1 MRQFVA
7 PESAWIPRSSMRRR
21 RSVCSPTRVR
31 GMDYRSPT
39 RFEAVRHS
47 KLWSMPVWRTDTLNL
62 QRTQSD
68 KGMHTMKV
76 LAAALLSLAAASAA
90 SAAPEGRAD
99 SAAVALTADDVNAW
113 LDGYMPYALH
123 TGDIAGAVVAVV
135 KDGQIVTERGFGYSN
150 VEKRTP
156 VDPKLTLFR
165 PGSVSKLFTW
175 TAVMQQVEQGKI
187 DLDADV
193 NQYLDFK
200 IPARDGKP
208 VTMRQLMQ
216 HVAGFEEQAKGIMSD
231 DPKSPNF
238 EALLKQWVPERVFV
252 PGTTPAYSNYGAS
265 LAGYIVQRVSGE
277 SFDDYLDKHI
287 FAPLDMTHS
296 TFRQPLPANLEPLM
310 SQCYSLASEPAK
322 KFEIIGP
329 APAGSLSS
337 PGEDMAHFMIA
348 HLQKGEY
355 HGNRILKAET
365 AEMMHNSPL
374 TILPPLNRM
383 ELGFFETNINGREV
397 IAHLGDTQCFHTSLH
412 LFLKEGV
419 GFYVSFNTPG
429 KAGAVGGLRGALFE
443 DFADRYFPPLE
454 NSTTK
459 VDAKTSAEH
468 AAMLDGHWENSRA
481 SQSSFLAAV
490 GLFGQ
495 TKAGVNAKGEL
506 AVPFNGLNGKPRH
519 WVETAPYVW
528 RDQDSHERLAA
539 KVVDGKAVRFSI
551 DGISPFMVF
560 DRVPGS
566 QDAAWLLPALY
577 CALAALL
584 LTAVFWPVTA
594 IVRRR
599 FGAGLALGPDALR
612 AYRLSKVGS
621 ILLLAG
627 LGLWALTIIR
637 MFNDF
642 NNLSDKF
649 NGSLR
654 FTQVFGILGFLLGS
668 AFIAWNLWT
677 VWKGARRWPA
687 KVWSI
692 VLALSAF
699 IVLWIA
705 FTFNLFSFGIYF

>member
-1 MRQFVA
+1 MRIFTILATALLTLGTLTATAQKTKTA
-7 PESAWIPRSSMRRR
+7 PAPSLAPASTAPLTPPQAT
-21 RSVCSPTRVR
+21 VP
-31 GMDYRSPT
+31 P
-39 RFEAVRHS
+39 
-47 KLWSMPVWRTDTLNL
+47 
-62 QRTQSD
+62 
-68 KGMHTMKV
+68 
-76 LAAALLSLAAASAA
+76 AAAPAAAG
-90 SAAPEGRAD
+90 AAP
-99 SAAVALTADDVNAW
+99 AATLTTDDLNAW

-135 KDGQIVTERGFGYSN
+135 KDGQIVTERGFGYSD
-150 VEKRTP
+150 VEKRAP

-231 DPKSPNF
+231 DPKSPGF

-287 FAPLDMTHS
+287 FAPLDMQHS
-296 TFRQPLPANLEPLM
+296 TFRQPLPAKLEPLM
-310 SQCYSLASEPAK
+310 SQCYSLASEPPK

-348 HLQKGEY
+348 HLQNGEY

-374 TILPPLNRM
+374 TLLPPLNRM

-429 KAGAVGGLRGALFE
+429 KAGAVGGLRGALFD
-443 DFADRYFPPLE
+443 DFADRYFPAAE
-454 NSTTK
+454 TAATAM
-459 VDAKTSAEH
+459 DAKTSAEH
-468 AAMLDGHWENSRA
+468 AAMLKGHWVNSRG

-495 TKAGVNAKGEL
+495 TKAGVDAKGEL

-519 WVETAPYVW
+519 WVETAPFVW

-539 KVVDGKAVRFSI
+539 KVVDGKVVRFSI

-577 CALAALL
+577 GALAALL
-584 LTAVFWPVTA
+584 LTAVFWPITA

-599 FGAGLALGPDALR
+599 FGASLALGPDALR
-612 AYRLSKVGS
+612 AYRFSKVGS

-627 LGLWALTIIR
+627 LGLWGFTIIR

-642 NNLSDKF
+642 NNLSNRY
-649 NGSLR
+649 NGNIR
-654 FTQVFGILGFLLGS
+654 FAEAFGMLTFLLGS
-668 AFIAWNLWT
+668 ALIAWNLWT
-677 VWKGARRWPA
+677 VWKGTRRWPA
-687 KVWSI
+687 KMWSI

-699 IVLWIA
+699 IVLWVA
-705 FTFNLFSFGIYF
+705 FVFNLFSFGIYF

>member
-1 MRQFVA
+1 MRK
-7 PESAWIPRSSMRRR
+7 PMR
-21 RSVCSPTRVR
+21 TF
-31 GMDYRSPT
+31 MI
-39 RFEAVRHS
+39 
-47 KLWSMPVWRTDTLNL
+47 
-62 QRTQSD
+62 
-68 KGMHTMKV
+68 
-76 LAAALLSLAAASAA
+76 LAAAVLTLGTLNATAQRNTPAAKAAPTAAASTAPA
-90 SAAPEGRAD
+90 PAAPT
-99 SAAVALTADDVNAW
+99 AAPASTTAPAAAPLTAEDLNAW

-135 KDGQIVTERGFGYSN
+135 KDGQIVTERGYGYSDIA
-150 VEKRTP
+150 KHAP

-193 NQYLDFK
+193 NQYIDFK

-208 VTMRQLMQ
+208 VTMRELMQ

-231 DPKSPNF
+231 NPKALGF
-238 EALLKQWVPERVFV
+238 EALLKQWVPERVFA
-252 PGTTPAYSNYGAS
+252 PGSTPAYSNYGAS

-287 FAPLDMTHS
+287 FAPLDMQHS
-296 TFRQPLPANLEPLM
+296 SFRQPLPAALEPLM
-310 SQCYSLASEPAK
+310 STCYSQASEPPK
-322 KFEIIGP
+322 KFEIVGP

-337 PGEDMAHFMIA
+337 PAEDMAHFMIA
-348 HLQKGEY
+348 HLQNGEY

-419 GFYVSFNTPG
+419 GFYVSFNSPG
-429 KAGAVGGLRGALFE
+429 KAGAAGGLRGALFD
-443 DFADRYFPPLE
+443 DFADRYFPAAE
-454 NSTTK
+454 TSATK
-459 VDAKTSAEH
+459 VDEKTSAAH
-468 AAMLDGHWENSRA
+468 AALLKGRWVNSRG

-495 TKAGVNAKGEL
+495 TKLSVNGKGEL
-506 AVPFNGLNGKPRH
+506 VTPLKGLSGAPRH
-519 WVETAPYVW
+519 WVEVSPYVW
-528 RDQDSHERLAA
+528 RDKDSHERLAA

-560 DRVPGS
+560 DRVPGNEDS
-566 QDAAWLLPALY
+566 AWLLPAVY
-577 CALAALL
+577 FALGALL

-612 AYRLSKVGS
+612 AYRLSKIGS

-627 LGLWALTIIR
+627 LGLWGLTVIR
-637 MFNDF
+637 MFSNF
-642 NNLSDKF
+642 NNLSDAF
-649 NGSLR
+649 NGSIRLA
-654 FTQVFGILGFLLGS
+654 QVFGILAFMLGS

-677 VWKGARRWPA
+677 VWKGTRRWPA
-687 KVWSI
+687 KAWSI
-692 VLALSAF
+692 VLALSAL
-699 IVLWIA
+699 IVLWVA
-705 FTFNLFSFGIYF
+705 FTFNLIGFGIYF

>member
-1 MRQFVA
+1 MRIF
-7 PESAWIPRSSMRRR
+7 
-21 RSVCSPTRVR
+21 T
-31 GMDYRSPT
+31 
-39 RFEAVRHS
+39 F
-47 KLWSMPVWRTDTLNL
+47 
-62 QRTQSD
+62 
-68 KGMHTMKV
+68 
-76 LAAALLSLAAASAA
+76 LAAALLTLGSFAATAQKAAAAQK
-90 SAAPEGRAD
+90 AAPAQKVATAP
-99 SAAVALTADDVNAW
+99 SVAPAAAAPAAPAAAPQAAAATTAAAPAATPLTADDANAW

-123 TGDIAGAVVAVV
+123 TGDIAGAVVAIV
-135 KDGQIVTERGFGYSN
+135 KDGQILTERGFGYSD
-150 VEKRTP
+150 VEKRAP

-208 VTMRQLMQ
+208 VTMRELMQ
-216 HVAGFEEQAKGIMSD
+216 HVAGFEEQAKGIMSE
-231 DPKSPNF
+231 DPKSPGF
-238 EALLKQWVPERVFV
+238 EALLKQWVPERVFA
-252 PGTTPAYSNYGAS
+252 PDTTPAYSNYGAS

-277 SFDDYLDKHI
+277 PFDDYIDKHI
-287 FAPLDMTHS
+287 FEPLDMKHS

-310 SQCYSLASEPAK
+310 SKCYLLASEPPK
-322 KFEIIGP
+322 GFEIIGP
-329 APAGSLSS
+329 APAGALSS

-348 HLQKGEY
+348 HLQNGEY

-374 TILPPLNRM
+374 TLLPPLNRM

-419 GFYVSFNTPG
+419 GFYVSFNSLG
-429 KAGAVGGLRGALFE
+429 KAGAAGGLRGALFD
-443 DFADRYFPPLE
+443 DFSDRYFPAAQT
-454 NSTTK
+454 SATK
-459 VDAKTSAEH
+459 INASTSAEH
-468 AAMLDGHWENSRA
+468 AALLKGHWVNSRA
-481 SQSSFLAAV
+481 SQSNFLAAV

-495 TKAGVNAKGEL
+495 TKVGVDAKGEL
-506 AVPFNGLNGKPRH
+506 SVPINGLNGKPRH
-519 WVETAPYVW
+519 WVETAPFVW

-560 DRVPGS
+560 DRAPWYA
-566 QDAAWLLPALY
+566 DAAWLLPALY

-599 FGAGLALGPDALR
+599 FGASLALSADALR
-612 AYRLSKVGS
+612 AYRFSKIGS
-621 ILLLAG
+621 ILLLAAI
-627 LGLWALTIIR
+627 GLWGFTIIR

-642 NNLSDKF
+642 NNLSDKY
-649 NGSLR
+649 NGHIR
-654 FTQVFGILGFLLGS
+654 FAEVFGIFAILLGS
-668 AFIAWNLWT
+668 ALIVWNLIT
-677 VWKGARRWPA
+677 VWKGTRRWPA
-687 KVWSI
+687 KTWSI

-699 IVLWIA
+699 IVLWVA